1 MQINIMKNTPEAAI
15 SLLISVALIDN
26 YYSEEEEILI
36 LKLASSYN
44 YPSNKIEQL
53 KNQILE
59 LDENKFDICEKFI
72 EQIEEQK
79 LREKLIEDISNLIA
93 SDHILHENEI
103 FVYKQIAQKWGMYQ
117 SK

>member
-1 MQINIMKNTPEAAI
+1 MQINIMKNTSEAAI

-26 YYSEEEEILI
+26 HYSEEEEILI

-44 YPSNKIEQL
+44 YPSNKIEEL

-59 LDENKFDICEKFI
+59 MDDNKFDICEKFI
-72 EQIEEQK
+72 EQIEEQN

-93 SDHILHENEI
+93 SDHIRHENEI